1 MSAIILVGLG
11 ELMVIIGGICSG
23 GFIQVISTFL
33 TDKANLGSPT
43 KKGRKDK
50 PYVIPNYRFTKIII
64 CHLGRIHNIHQRST
78 SPFHLAEEDFKLGN
92 LKFAPKGKIDEVFGM
107 PIPDELISNNI
118 RNVPYY
124 NAYLEMFVKHDWK
137 MSAEK
142 EGTKKTVSAKQ
153 PKSKPAVKKA
163 SKPTPALKRKASKE
177 RPSKASAD
185 KPPKLKPAKE
195 KSTKT
200 TLPQPTGKGI
210 VVKVHKAKSPFQ
222 MVDGP
227 NEEPAH
233 SEPEPELVHQGEGDE
248 ENMELAIQ
256 MSLESFQAQS
266 QEHIGGV
273 AIREPIAEATRPLP
287 VVEGKGKAIAI
298 EEQAA
303 HSMLVLHTPK
313 RRSTTDQFVLQRQ
326 TLVTKEA
333 STGPSTQAQDN
344 TSKGKD
350 VDEQLNLD
358 ENKDEL
364 DQGQAGSDPGRIL
377 KSRPPPEKEVMDE
390 DQAGPDPRESRRALA
405 GPNPEPTHDEFMTDL
420 YPKNLDDAYTIR
432 DQFIN
437 DKSTK
442 DEPGK
447 LNVESEVVS
456 MVTVLIH
463 QASSSIPPLSTPII
477 DLSPPKP
484 ASFTKAPI
492 FTVTTTTTKT
502 NLPLPPPLPQQSTS
516 NSELV
521 ACVTTLEQKLAA
533 FEKKSKTLDN
543 TAQNLGSRVFTSKL
557 RDLPHKIDE
566 DIRESVKEAVHI
578 ALQAPLRDRFR
589 ELPEADM
596 KEILHQRMD
605 EILAEKDKSRK
616 RRCDDQDHP
625 PPPPDLDLTWKKFD
639 TQEAHPSSSKQQSDP
654 HAEKPVEDMPMP
666 DTANISD
673 SEDTDSAYL
682 LEIKQRPEWLKP
694 IQDDEIPATLEP
706 ALVIPSSYIPDAMNN
721 WANTLATMYQAP
733 VENSLLEKTGD
744 MRTFMH
750 LYCQQIGKTE
760 LTQAD
765 FEGQAYEVVKAF
777 YPDVVQLQFQMEEC
791 HKMLTDQIDWANP
804 EGDQVRIDVSKPLP
818 LSALPGHVTIQTQF
832 FFNHDL
838 DYLWYGSKGS
848 GQALSISKMKAA
860 RYLDFGLELIIP
872 EHMWINKV
880 EDFQLGIESYQKQLN
895 LTKLGWDA
903 KGFEYKHDYTI
914 IDSPRAAVFLSITMN
929 GRS

>member
-1 MSAIILVGLG
+1 MIDPYTQFFRCFG
-11 ELMVIIGGICSG
+11 
-23 GFIQVISTFL
+23 TFL

-50 PYVIPNYRFTKIII
+50 PHVIPYYRFTKIII
-64 CHLGRIHNIHQRST
+64 CHLGRIHNIHQRSA

-92 LKFAPKGKIDEVFGM
+92 LKFAPKGEIDEVFGM

-124 NAYLEMFVKHDWK
+124 NAYLEMFVKHDQK
-137 MSAEK
+137 MSTEK

-153 PKSKPAVKKA
+153 PKSKPAIKKA
-163 SKPTPALKRKASKE
+163 SKPTPTLKRKASKL

-185 KPPKLKPAKE
+185 KPPKSKPAKE

-200 TLPQPTGKGI
+200 TLPQPTDKGK
-210 VVKVHKAKSPFQ
+210 VVKVYKAKSPFQ

-227 NEEPAH
+227 DEEPAH
-233 SEPEPELVHQGEGDE
+233 SEPEPELIHQGEGDE
-248 ENMELAIQ
+248 DDMELAIQ

-266 QEHIGGV
+266 QEHIGSV
-273 AIREPIAEATRPLP
+273 AIREPIVEATRPLP
-287 VVEGKGKAIAI
+287 VVKGKGKAIAI

-313 RRSTTDQFVLQRQ
+313 KRSTTNQFILQRR
-326 TLVTKEA
+326 TLVTEEA
-333 STGPSTQAQDN
+333 STGPSTQVQDD
-344 TSKGKD
+344 TSINIVRDSPSPVDAETETGKD

-364 DQGQAGSDPGRIL
+364 DQGQAGLDPGRIIE
-377 KSRPPPEKEVMDE
+377 SRPPPEKEVIDE
-390 DQAGPDPRESRRALA
+390 DQARPDPGESRRALA
-405 GPNPEPTHDEFMTDL
+405 GPNPEPMHDEFMADL

-463 QASSSIPPLSTPII
+463 QASFSIPPLSTPII

-484 ASFTKAPI
+484 TSFTKASI

-521 ACVTTLEQKLAA
+521 ACVTALEQKLTA
-533 FEKKSKTLDN
+533 FEKKSKTPDN

-557 RDLPHKIDE
+557 RDQPHKIDE

-596 KEILHQRMD
+596 KEILHQRMF
-605 EILAEKDKSRK
+605 ESGSYKSLLEHPQAPQSLA
-616 RRCDDQDHP
+616 
-625 PPPPDLDLTWKKFD
+625 WKKSD
-639 TQEAHPSSSKQQSDP
+639 TREAYPSSSKQQSDP

-694 IQDDEIPATLEP
+694 NLDEERPATPEP
-706 ALVIPSSYIPDAMNN
+706 SLVIPSSYIPDA
-721 WANTLATMYQAP
+721 
-733 VENSLLEKTGD
+733 
-744 MRTFMH
+744 
-750 LYCQQIGKTE
+750 IGKTE

-860 RYLDFGLELIIP
+860 RYLDFGLELLIP
-872 EHMWINKV
+872 EHM
-880 EDFQLGIESYQKQLN
+880 
-895 LTKLGWDA
+895 
-903 KGFEYKHDYTI
+903 
-914 IDSPRAAVFLSITMN
+914 
-929 GRS
+929 